1 MGRKDIADRLYFS
14 DCRRFAELMNAV
26 LYHGE
31 NVLLPENLSL
41 IRRKYPFYK
50 TDLNEFFQAIQC
62 RGNKVKLR
70 ELFRT
75 EAFRYLGPETE
86 QVIARHL
93 HIERLAHKMEKEGLS
108 MCKAFDDLADEL
120 LQEGKTAGL
129 KEGRREGRR
138 EEKIRIIRQMIK
150 EGLDEAFIHRMTRC
164 TAEEFSTAKR

>member
-1 MGRKDIADRLYFS
+1 M
-14 DCRRFAELMNAV
+14 
-26 LYHGE
+26 
-31 NVLLPENLSL
+31 
-41 IRRKYPFYK
+41 
-50 TDLNEFFQAIQC
+50 
-62 RGNKVKLR
+62 R

-75 EAFRYLGPETE
+75 EAFRHLGPETE

-129 KEGRREGRR
+129 KEGRRE
-138 EEKIRIIRQMIK
+138 EKIRIIRQMIK